1 MASAYV
7 GDKGT
12 YSYIRRLLALP
23 FIPHQKIPRVFQ
35 RLRVEAT
42 TEPLKELVEYIQANW
57 VYSTTFTPENWNVYG
72 QPVRTDNDVEG
83 WHNALNCSASG
94 RSDIPFYQLI
104 ELLRME
110 VQLVELQM
118 QLVANQKLSR
128 IQRKKYRNH
137 QKKIFNLW
145 GQYSD
150 GEKSVDQL
158 LKAISFINGPIVR
171 QC

>member
-1 MASAYV
+1 M
-7 GDKGT
+7 
-12 YSYIRRLLALP
+12 
-23 FIPHQKIPRVFQ
+23 
-35 RLRVEAT
+35 
-42 TEPLKELVEYIQANW
+42 
-57 VYSTTFTPENWNVYG
+57 
-72 QPVRTDNDVEG
+72 EG
-83 WHNALNCSASG
+83 WHNALNRRASG

-110 VQLVELQM
+110 AQLVELQM
-118 QLVANQKLSR
+118 QLVADHKLSR

>member
-12 YSYIRRLLALP
+12 YSYIRRLMALP

-35 RLRVEAT
+35 RLRVGAT
-42 TEPLKELVEYIQANW
+42 TEPVKKLVEYIEANW
-57 VYSTTFTPENWNVYG
+57 VYSTTFPPENWSVYG
-72 QPVRTDNDVEG
+72 QPVRTNNDVEG
-83 WHNALNCSASG
+83 WHNALNRRASG
-94 RSDIPFYQLI
+94 RSEIPFYQLI

-110 VQLVELQM
+110 
-118 QLVANQKLSR
+118 AKL

>member
-1 MASAYV
+1 M
-7 GDKGT
+7 
-12 YSYIRRLLALP
+12 ALP

-57 VYSTTFTPENWNVYG
+57 VYSTTFLPENWSIYG
-72 QPVRTDNDVEG
+72 QPVRTNNDVEG
-83 WHNALNCSASG
+83 WHNALNRRASG

-110 VQLVELQM
+110 AQLVELQM
-118 QLVANQKLSR
+118 QLVADQKLSR

-137 QKKIFNLW
+137 QKKIFHLW

>member
-1 MASAYV
+1 M
-7 GDKGT
+7 
-12 YSYIRRLLALP
+12 ALP

-35 RLRVEAT
+35 RLRVGAT

-57 VYSTTFTPENWNVYG
+57 VYSTTFPPENWSVYG
-72 QPVRTDNDVEG
+72 QPVRTNNDVEG
-83 WHNALNCSASG
+83 WHNALNRRASG
-94 RSDIPFYQLI
+94 RSEIPFYQLI

-110 VQLVELQM
+110 ARLVELQM
-118 QLVANQKLSR
+118 QLVADQKLSR

-137 QKKIFNLW
+137 QKKIFTLW
-145 GQYSD
+145 SQYSE